1 MGRDKPTEGKQGDAV
16 SEPQVDPIIGDAVGV
31 QLKSLFD
38 SFASEAVPDR
48 FVELL
53 DRLEK
58 LEEIEAQAAK
68 RGSDEGEA
76 E

>member
-1 MGRDKPTEGKQGDAV
+1 MDRGKPDTGKQGEAV
-16 SEPQVDPIIGDAVGV
+16 PEPQVDPIIGDAVGV

-48 FVELL
+48 FTELL

-58 LEEIEAQAAK
+58 LEAIEAKASERA
-68 RGSDEGEA
+68 SDDGEGE
-76 E
+76 